1 MKTYHYHDDCL
12 RFMLDFTFL
21 SCLNLPD
28 TIVHSGNCIYIF
40 ELKINKKPEDAL
52 QQIMSKKYYEA
63 FTIYNKQIELVGL
76 SFIIS
81 EHSFVIEY
89 AVAAKR

>member
-1 MKTYHYHDDCL
+1 
-12 RFMLDFTFL
+12 
-21 SCLNLPD
+21 
-28 TIVHSGNCIYIF
+28 
-40 ELKINKKPEDAL
+40 
-52 QQIMSKKYYEA
+52 MSKKYYEA

-89 AVAAKR
+89 ASHIMNTDIS